1 MKNFYKDKVIIVTG
15 ASSGI
20 GLASVRNFASLGAKV
35 VLAARSIDKLEKIA
49 EELGQQTTV
58 NGQQS
63 DSKLNGQTQCQSQQS
78 KFLCIKTDVTKEE
91 DCKNLI
97 EKTIEIF
104 GKIDILVNNAGISM
118 RAVFK
123 DLDLNVMRSLMDTN
137 FWGTVYCTKYALPY
151 LLESK
156 GTVVGVISTAGYV
169 GLPAR
174 TAYSAS
180 KFAVRG
186 FLETLRIEH
195 LYDGLNVLVF
205 APGFTASNIR
215 NVALT
220 ADGSPQGET
229 PRDEEK
235 MMSAERVARILARGI
250 MRKRAQMVLTPLG
263 KATLFASRNL
273 PRVTDRVE
281 YRMMSNEPNSPLKKI
296 K

>member
-1 MKNFYKDKVIIVTG
+1 MTNFYKDKVVIVTG

-20 GLASVRNFASLGAKV
+20 GLASVDKFASLGAKV
-35 VLAARSIDKLEKIA
+35 VLAARSIDKLENIVAELNQKFSARSSLPIA
-49 EELGQQTTV
+49 H
-58 NGQQS
+58 
-63 DSKLNGQTQCQSQQS
+63 
-78 KFLCIKTDVTKEE
+78 CIKTDVTKEE
-91 DCKNLI
+91 DCRNLI
-97 EKTIEIF
+97 EKTVEKF
-104 GKIDILVNNAGISM
+104 GKIDVLVNNAGISM

-123 DLDLNVMRSLMDTN
+123 DLDLKVMHSLMDTN

-195 LYDGLNVLVF
+195 LYDGLHVMIF

-220 ADGSPQGET
+220 ADGSQQGET
-229 PRDEEK
+229 PRKEEK

-250 MRKRAQMVLTPLG
+250 ARRRTQMVLTPLG
-263 KATLFASRNL
+263 KVTLFASRSM
-273 PRVTDRVE
+273 PRVTDQLE
-281 YRMMSNEPNSPLKKI
+281 YMIMANEPNSPLKK
-296 K
+296 

>member
-1 MKNFYKDKVIIVTG
+1 MNSFYKDKVIIVTG

-20 GLASVRNFASLGAKV
+20 GLASATRFASLGAKV
-35 VLAARSIDKLEKIA
+35 VLAARSVEKLEKIA
-49 EELGQQTTV
+49 EEL
-58 NGQQS
+58 NEKFNSQS
-63 DSKLNGQTQCQSQQS
+63 STPKVICV
-78 KFLCIKTDVTKEE
+78 KTDVTKEE

-97 EKTIEIF
+97 EHTVRHF
-104 GKIDILVNNAGISM
+104 GKIDVLVNNAGISM

-123 DLDLNVMRSLMDTN
+123 DMDLKVMKSLMDTN

-151 LLESK
+151 LLETK
-156 GTVVGVISTAGYV
+156 GSVVGVISTAGYV

-195 LYDGLNVLVF
+195 LYDDLHVMIF
-205 APGFTASNIR
+205 APGFTSSNIR

-229 PRDEEK
+229 PRKEER
-235 MMSAERVARILARGI
+235 MMSAERVAKIMARGI
-250 MRKRAQMVLTPLG
+250 FRRRTHMVLTPLG
-263 KATLFASRNL
+263 KATLFASRQL
-273 PRVTDRVE
+273 PRVTDKME
-281 YRMMSNEPNSPLKKI
+281 YRMMANEPDSPLKKQ
-296 K
+296 

>member
-1 MKNFYKDKVIIVTG
+1 MTNFYKDKVVIVTG

-20 GLASVRNFASLGAKV
+20 GLASVKNFAMLGAKV
-35 VLAARSIDKLEKIA
+35 VLASRSIDKLEKIA
-49 EELGQQTTV
+49 DELGQQTTV

-63 DSKLNGQTQCQSQQS
+63 DSKLNGQCQSQQS

-195 LYDGLNVLVF
+195 LYDGLHVMVF
-205 APGFTASNIR
+205 APGFTTSNIR

-229 PRDEEK
+229 PRNEEK

-250 MRKRAQMVLTPLG
+250 ARRRTQMVLTPLG
-263 KATLFASRNL
+263 KATLFVSRNM
-273 PRVTDRVE
+273 PRV
-281 YRMMSNEPNSPLKKI
+281 
-296 K
+296 

>member
-1 MKNFYKDKVIIVTG
+1 MTNFYKDKVVIVTG

-35 VLAARSIDKLEKIA
+35 VLAARSIDKLEKIV
-49 EELGQQTTV
+49 EEL
-58 NGQQS
+58 NERFS
-63 DSKLNGQTQCQSQQS
+63 ANNSQ
-78 KFLCIKTDVTKEE
+78 LAAHCIKTDVSKEE

-97 EKTIEIF
+97 EKTIETF

-123 DLDLNVMRSLMDTN
+123 DMDLSVMKSLMDTN

-195 LYDGLNVLVF
+195 LYDGLHIMVF
-205 APGFTASNIR
+205 APGFTTSNIR

-229 PRDEEK
+229 PRNEEK

-250 MRKRAQMVLTPLG
+250 ARRRTQMVLTPLG

-281 YRMMSNEPNSPLKKI
+281 YRMMSNEPNSPLKK
-296 K
+296 

>member
-1 MKNFYKDKVIIVTG
+1 MNNFYKDKVIIVTG

-20 GLASVRNFASLGAKV
+20 GLASATRFASLGAKI

-49 EELGQQTTV
+49 EEI
-58 NGQQS
+58 NE
-63 DSKLNGQTQCQSQQS
+63 KFNSQQS
-78 KFLCIKTDVTKEE
+78 TSKVLCIKTDVTKEE
-91 DCKNLI
+91 DCKNLV
-97 EKTIEIF
+97 EQTIKHF
-104 GKIDILVNNAGISM
+104 GKIDVLVNNAGISM

-123 DLDLNVMRSLMDTN
+123 DMDLNVMRSLMDTN

-156 GTVVGVISTAGYV
+156 GSVVGVISTAGYV

-195 LYDGLNVLVF
+195 LYDDLHVMIF
-205 APGFTASNIR
+205 APGFTTSNIR

-229 PRDEEK
+229 PRKEER
-235 MMSAERVARILARGI
+235 MMSAERVAKIMARGI
-250 MRKRAQMVLTPLG
+250 FRRKTHMVLTPLG
-263 KATLFASRNL
+263 KATLFANRRL
-273 PRVTDRVE
+273 PRVTDKME
-281 YRMMSNEPNSPLKKI
+281 YRMMANEPDSPLKKQ
-296 K
+296 

>member
-1 MKNFYKDKVIIVTG
+1 MTNFYKDKVVIVTG

-20 GLASVRNFASLGAKV
+20 GLASVTNFAVLGAKV

-49 EELGQQTTV
+49 EELGQQTTD
-58 NGQQS
+58 NRQQ
-63 DSKLNGQTQCQSQQS
+63 L
-78 KFLCIKTDVTKEE
+78 LCIKTDVTKEE
-91 DCKNLI
+91 DCRNLI
-97 EKTIEIF
+97 EKTVEKF
-104 GKIDILVNNAGISM
+104 GKIDVLVNNAGISM

-123 DLDLNVMRSLMDTN
+123 DLDLKVMHSLMDTN

-151 LLESK
+151 LLETK

-195 LYDGLNVLVF
+195 LYDGLHVMIF
-205 APGFTASNIR
+205 APGFTTSNIR

-229 PRDEEK
+229 PRKEEK

-250 MRKRAQMVLTPLG
+250 ARRRTQMVLTPLG
-263 KATLFASRNL
+263 KVTLFASRSM
-273 PRVTDRVE
+273 PRVTDQLE
-281 YRMMSNEPNSPLKKI
+281 YMIMANEPNSPLKK
-296 K
+296 

>member
-1 MKNFYKDKVIIVTG
+1 MVNFYKDKVIIITG

-20 GLASVRNFASLGAKV
+20 GLASARKFASMGAKV
-35 VLAARSIDKLEKIA
+35 VLAARSIDKLKKIVA
-49 EELGQQTTV
+49 DINAHG
-58 NGQQS
+58 
-63 DSKLNGQTQCQSQQS
+63 SQPVAH
-78 KFLCIKTDVTKEE
+78 CVKTDVTKEE

-97 EKTIEIF
+97 EQTVAHF
-104 GKIDILVNNAGISM
+104 GKIDVLVNNAGISM
-118 RAVFK
+118 RATFK
-123 DLDLNVMRSLMDTN
+123 DLDLNVVKSLMDTN

-156 GTVVGVISTAGYV
+156 GSVVGVISTAGYV

-195 LYDGLNVLVF
+195 LYDDLHVMIF

-229 PRDEEK
+229 PRNENR
-235 MMSAERVARILARGI
+235 MMSAERVARIMARGI
-250 MRKRAQMVLTPLG
+250 VRRRTHMVLTPLG
-263 KATLFASRNL
+263 KATLFANRRL
-273 PRVTDRVE
+273 PRMADKME
-281 YRMMSNEPNSPLKKI
+281 YRMMANEPDSPLKKQ
-296 K
+296 

>member
-1 MKNFYKDKVIIVTG
+1 MTNFYKDKVVIVTG

-20 GLASVRNFASLGAKV
+20 GLASVNHFAALGAKV
-35 VLAARSIDKLEKIA
+35 VLAARSIDKLEKIT
-49 EELGQQTTV
+49 EKLGQQTTV
-58 NGQQS
+58 NRQQ
-63 DSKLNGQTQCQSQQS
+63 L
-78 KFLCIKTDVTKEE
+78 LCVKTDVTKEE

-97 EKTIEIF
+97 EKTVERF
-104 GKIDILVNNAGISM
+104 GKIDVLVNNAGISM

-123 DLDLNVMRSLMDTN
+123 DMDLKVMKSLMDTN

-151 LLESK
+151 LLETK
-156 GTVVGVISTAGYV
+156 GSVVGVISTAGYV

-195 LYDGLNVLVF
+195 LYDGLHVMVF

-229 PRDEEK
+229 PRNEEK

-250 MRKRAQMVLTPLG
+250 ARRRAQMVLTPLG
-263 KATLFASRNL
+263 KATLFVSRNL
-273 PRVTDRVE
+273 PRVTDMVE
-281 YRMMSNEPNSPLKKI
+281 YKMMSNEPNSPLKKQNSYVI
-296 K
+296 N

>member
-1 MKNFYKDKVIIVTG
+1 MNNFYKDKVIIVTG

-20 GLASVRNFASLGAKV
+20 GLASATRFASLGAKI

-49 EELGQQTTV
+49 EEI
-58 NGQQS
+58 NE
-63 DSKLNGQTQCQSQQS
+63 KFNSQQPTA
-78 KFLCIKTDVTKEE
+78 KVLCVKTDVTKEE
-91 DCKNLI
+91 DCKNLV
-97 EKTIEIF
+97 EQTIKHF
-104 GKIDILVNNAGISM
+104 GKIDVLVNNAGISM

-123 DLDLNVMRSLMDTN
+123 DMDLNVMRSLMDTN

-151 LLESK
+151 LLETK
-156 GTVVGVISTAGYV
+156 GSVVGVISTAGYV

-195 LYDGLNVLVF
+195 LYDDLHVMIF
-205 APGFTASNIR
+205 APGFTTSNIR

-229 PRDEEK
+229 PRKEER
-235 MMSAERVARILARGI
+235 MMSAERVAKIMARGI
-250 MRKRAQMVLTPLG
+250 FRRKTHMVLTPLG
-263 KATLFASRNL
+263 KATLFANRRL
-273 PRVTDRVE
+273 PRVTDKME
-281 YRMMSNEPNSPLKKI
+281 YRMMANEPDSPLKKQ
-296 K
+296 

>member
-1 MKNFYKDKVIIVTG
+1 MKFQGKVAMITG
-15 ASSGI
+15 ASVGI
-20 GLASVRNFASLGAKV
+20 GRAVALGLAEQGADLVLLDINTEKLLQVEEEVKKHGHKVLVYACDVSDEKKVNEIVSDATERLG
-35 VLAARSIDKLEKIA
+35 R
-49 EELGQQTTV
+49 
-58 NGQQS
+58 
-63 DSKLNGQTQCQSQQS
+63 
-78 KFLCIKTDVTKEE
+78 
-91 DCKNLI
+91 
-97 EKTIEIF
+97 
-104 GKIDILVNNAGISM
+104 IDILVNNAGISM

>member
-1 MKNFYKDKVIIVTG
+1 MNNFYKDKVIIVTG

-20 GLASVRNFASLGAKV
+20 GLASATRFASLGAKV

-49 EELGQQTTV
+49 EEI
-58 NGQQS
+58 NERF
-63 DSKLNGQTQCQSQQS
+63 NSQQPTA
-78 KFLCIKTDVTKEE
+78 KILCVKTDVTKEE
-91 DCKNLI
+91 DCKNLV
-97 EKTIEIF
+97 EKTVKHF
-104 GKIDILVNNAGISM
+104 GKIDVLVNNAGISM

-123 DLDLNVMRSLMDTN
+123 DMDLGVMRSLMDTN

-156 GTVVGVISTAGYV
+156 GSVVGVISTAGYV

-195 LYDGLNVLVF
+195 LYDGLHVMIF
-205 APGFTASNIR
+205 APGFTTSNIR

-229 PRDEEK
+229 PRNEER
-235 MMSAERVARILARGI
+235 MMSAERVAKIMARGI
-250 MRKRAQMVLTPLG
+250 FRRKTHMVLTPLG
-263 KATLFASRNL
+263 KATLFANRRL
-273 PRVTDRVE
+273 PRVTDKME
-281 YRMMSNEPNSPLKKI
+281 YRMMANEPDSPLKKQ
-296 K
+296 

>member
-1 MKNFYKDKVIIVTG
+1 MTNFYKDKVIIVTG

-49 EELGQQTTV
+49 
-58 NGQQS
+58 S
-63 DSKLNGQTQCQSQQS
+63 DLNQ
-78 KFLCIKTDVTKEE
+78 KFAAHSSRPIAHCIKTDVTKEE

-97 EKTIEIF
+97 EKTVERF

-123 DLDLNVMRSLMDTN
+123 DLDLKVMHSLMDTN

-156 GTVVGVISTAGYV
+156 GTVVGVISTAAYV

-195 LYDGLNVLVF
+195 LYDGLHVMIF
-205 APGFTASNIR
+205 APGFTTSNIR

-229 PRDEEK
+229 PRDENR
-235 MMSAERVARILARGI
+235 MMSAERVARILSRGI
-250 MRKRAQMVLTPLG
+250 ARRKAEMVLTPLG

-273 PRVTDRVE
+273 PRVTDKVE

>member
-1 MKNFYKDKVIIVTG
+1 MTNFYKDKVVIVTG

-35 VLAARSIDKLEKIA
+35 VLAARSIEKLEKIA
-49 EELGQQTTV
+49 EEL
-58 NGQQS
+58 N
-63 DSKLNGQTQCQSQQS
+63 NRFAAHNSQ
-78 KFLCIKTDVTKEE
+78 LIAHCIKTDVTKEE

-97 EKTIEIF
+97 EKTIETF

-123 DLDLNVMRSLMDTN
+123 DMDLSVMRSLMDTN
-137 FWGTVYCTKYALPY
+137 FWGTVFCTKYALPY
-151 LLESK
+151 LLETN
-156 GTVVGVISTAGYV
+156 GTLVGVISTAGYV

-195 LYDGLNVLVF
+195 LYDGLHVMVF
-205 APGFTASNIR
+205 APGFTTSNIR

-220 ADGSPQGET
+220 ADGTPQGET
-229 PRDEEK
+229 PRKEEK

-250 MRKRAQMVLTPLG
+250 ARRRTQMVLTPLG
-263 KATLFASRNL
+263 KATLFASRNM
-273 PRVTDRVE
+273 PRVTDKVE

>member
-1 MKNFYKDKVIIVTG
+1 MRNYFSSKVIIVTG

-20 GLASVRNFASLGAKV
+20 GLASVYRFMELGANV

-49 EELGQQTTV
+49 
-58 NGQQS
+58 S
-63 DSKLNGQTQCQSQQS
+63 DLNQ
-78 KFLCIKTDVTKEE
+78 KFAAHSSRPIAHCIKTDVTKEE

-97 EKTIEIF
+97 EKTVDKF
-104 GKIDILVNNAGISM
+104 GKIDVLVNNAGISM

-123 DLDLNVMRSLMDTN
+123 DLDLKVMHSLMDTN

-195 LYDGLNVLVF
+195 LYDGLHVMIF
-205 APGFTASNIR
+205 APGFTTSNIR

-229 PRDEEK
+229 PRDEER
-235 MMSAERVARILARGI
+235 MMSAERVARILSRGI
-250 MRKRAQMVLTPLG
+250 MRRRAEMVLTPLG
-263 KATLFASRNL
+263 KATLFVSRNM
-273 PRVTDRVE
+273 PRVTDKVE
-281 YRMMSNEPNSPLKKI
+281 YRMMANEPNSPLKKI

>member
-1 MKNFYKDKVIIVTG
+1 MTNFYKDKVIIVTG

-20 GLASVRNFASLGAKV
+20 GLASVNRFMELGANV
-35 VLAARSIDKLEKIA
+35 VLAARSIDKLEKIV
-49 EELGQQTTV
+49 EEFGQRLTAKGQQ
-58 NGQQS
+58 
-63 DSKLNGQTQCQSQQS
+63 L
-78 KFLCIKTDVTKEE
+78 LCIKTDVTKEE
-91 DCKNLI
+91 ECRSLI
-97 EKTIEIF
+97 EKTIEYF

-123 DLDLNVMRSLMDTN
+123 DLDLNVMHSLMDTN

-195 LYDGLNVLVF
+195 LYDGLHVMIF
-205 APGFTASNIR
+205 APGFTTSNIR

-229 PRDEEK
+229 PRDEER
-235 MMSAERVARILARGI
+235 MMSAERVARILSRGI
-250 MRKRAQMVLTPLG
+250 ARRRAEMVLTPLG
-263 KATLFASRNL
+263 KATLFVSRNL
-273 PRVTDRVE
+273 PRVTDKVE
-281 YRMMSNEPNSPLKKI
+281 YRMMANEPNSPLKKI

>member
-1 MKNFYKDKVIIVTG
+1 MNSFYKDKVIIVTG

-20 GLASVRNFASLGAKV
+20 GLASVARFASLGAKV
-35 VLAARSIDKLEKIA
+35 VLASRSIDKLEKIA
-49 EELGQQTTV
+49 EEIRQQSTDKGQQT
-58 NGQQS
+58 S
-63 DSKLNGQTQCQSQQS
+63 DKV
-78 KFLCIKTDVTKEE
+78 LCVKTDVTKEE

-97 EKTIEIF
+97 EQTVRRF

-123 DLDLNVMRSLMDTN
+123 DMDLKVMKSLMDTN

-156 GTVVGVISTAGYV
+156 GSVVGVISTAGYV

-195 LYDGLNVLVF
+195 LYDDLHVMIF
-205 APGFTASNIR
+205 APGFTTSNIR

-229 PRDEEK
+229 PRKEER
-235 MMSAERVARILARGI
+235 MMSAERVAKIMARGI
-250 MRKRAQMVLTPLG
+250 FRRKTHMVLTPLG
-263 KATLFASRNL
+263 KATLFANRRL
-273 PRVTDRVE
+273 PRVTDKME
-281 YRMMSNEPNSPLKKI
+281 YRMMANETDSPLKKQ
-296 K
+296 

>member
-1 MKNFYKDKVIIVTG
+1 MVSFYKDKVVIVTG

-20 GLASVRNFASLGAKV
+20 GLASARKFASLGAKV
-35 VLAARSIDKLEKIA
+35 ILAARSVDKLEEISN
-49 EELGQQTTV
+49 EL
-58 NGQQS
+58 NEKFNSQS
-63 DSKLNGQTQCQSQQS
+63 STAKV
-78 KFLCIKTDVTKEE
+78 LCVKTDVTKEE

-97 EKTIEIF
+97 EQTVKYF
-104 GKIDILVNNAGISM
+104 GKIDILINNAGISM

-123 DLDLNVMRSLMDTN
+123 DMDLKVMKSLMDTN

-156 GTVVGVISTAGYV
+156 GSVVGVISTAGYV

-195 LYDGLNVLVF
+195 LYDDLHVMIF
-205 APGFTASNIR
+205 APGFTSSNIR

-229 PRDEEK
+229 PRKEDR
-235 MMSAERVARILARGI
+235 MMSAERVARIMARGI
-250 MRKRAQMVLTPLG
+250 YRRRTHMVLTPLG
-263 KATLFASRNL
+263 KATLFANRNL
-273 PRVTDRVE
+273 PRVTDKME
-281 YRMMSNEPNSPLKKI
+281 YRMMANEPNSPLRKQ
-296 K
+296 

>member
-1 MKNFYKDKVIIVTG
+1 MRNYFSSKVIIVTG

-20 GLASVRNFASLGAKV
+20 GLASVRRFMELGANV

-49 EELGQQTTV
+49 EELGQRTTD
-58 NGQQS
+58 NGQQ
-63 DSKLNGQTQCQSQQS
+63 
-78 KFLCIKTDVTKEE
+78 FLCIKTDVTKEE

-97 EKTIEIF
+97 EKTVDKF
-104 GKIDILVNNAGISM
+104 GKIDVLVNNAGISM

-123 DLDLNVMRSLMDTN
+123 DLDLKVMHSLMDTN

-195 LYDGLNVLVF
+195 LYDGLHVMIF
-205 APGFTASNIR
+205 APGFTTSNIR

-229 PRDEEK
+229 PRDENR
-235 MMSAERVARILARGI
+235 MMSAERVARILSRGI
-250 MRKRAQMVLTPLG
+250 ARRKAEMVLTPLG
-263 KATLFASRNL
+263 KATLFVSRNL
-273 PRVTDRVE
+273 PRVTDKVE
-281 YRMMSNEPNSPLKKI
+281 YRMMANEPNSPLKK
-296 K
+296 